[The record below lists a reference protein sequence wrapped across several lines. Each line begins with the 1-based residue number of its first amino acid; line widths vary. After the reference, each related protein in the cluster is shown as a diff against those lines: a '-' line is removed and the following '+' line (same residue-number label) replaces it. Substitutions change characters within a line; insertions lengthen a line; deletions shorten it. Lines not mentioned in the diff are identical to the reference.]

1 MYFSTKNIPELD
13 RLSVRERQEVIHLAV
28 ANLPAGK
35 KITLNVIK
43 IACLTPIF
51 LLLANIES
59 WWLLLYLLI
68 VGLCYPLITTPIT
81 LTFIK
86 PLLANARKE
95 YENKKDK
102 GAN

>member
-13 RLSVRERQEVIHLAV
+13 GLSVRQRQEVIHLAV
-28 ANLPAGK
+28 ANLPASK
-35 KITLNVIK
+35 KITLNVVK

-68 VGLCYPLITTPIT
+68 VGLCYPLITTPLT
-81 LTFIK
+81 LMFIK
-86 PLLANARKE
+86 PLLKEARTE
-95 YENKKDK
+95 FENNNK
-102 GAN
+102 

>member
-13 RLSVRERQEVIHLAV
+13 GLSVRQRQEVIHLAV
-28 ANLPAGK
+28 ANLPASK
-35 KITLNVIK
+35 KITLNVVK

-68 VGLCYPLITTPIT
+68 LGLCYPLITTPLT
-81 LTFIK
+81 LMFIK
-86 PLLANARKE
+86 PLLKEARAE
-95 YENKKDK
+95 FENNNK
-102 GAN
+102 

>member
-13 RLSVRERQEVIHLAV
+13 GLSVRQRQEVIHLAM
-28 ANLPAGK
+28 ANLPASK
-35 KITLNVIK
+35 KITLNVVK

-68 VGLCYPLITTPIT
+68 VGLCYPLITTPLT
-81 LTFIK
+81 LMFIK
-86 PLLANARKE
+86 PRLKEARAE
-95 YENKKDK
+95 FENNNK
-102 GAN
+102 

>member
-13 RLSVRERQEVIHLAV
+13 GLSVRQRQEVIHLAV
-28 ANLPAGK
+28 ANLPASK
-35 KITLNVIK
+35 KITLNVVK

-68 VGLCYPLITTPIT
+68 VGLCYPLITTPLT
-81 LTFIK
+81 LMFIK
-86 PLLANARKE
+86 PLLKE
-95 YENKKDK
+95 TRAEFENNNK
-102 GAN
+102 

>member
-13 RLSVRERQEVIHLAV
+13 GLSVRQRQEVIHLAV
-28 ANLPAGK
+28 ANLPASK
-35 KITLNVIK
+35 KITLNVVK

-68 VGLCYPLITTPIT
+68 VGLCYPLITTPLT
-81 LTFIK
+81 LMFIK
-86 PLLANARKE
+86 PLLKEARVE
-95 YENKKDK
+95 FENNNK
-102 GAN
+102 

>member
-1 MYFSTKNIPELD
+1 MYFSTKNISELNG
-13 RLSVRERQEVIHLAV
+13 LSVKQRQDVIHKAV
-28 ANLPAGK
+28 ANLSAGK
-35 KITLNVIK
+35 KITLNVVK

-68 VGLCYPLITTPIT
+68 VGICYPLITTPLT
-81 LTFIK
+81 LMFIK

-95 YENKKDK
+95 LE
-102 GAN
+102 ANNE

>member
-13 RLSVRERQEVIHLAV
+13 GLSVRQRQEVIHLAV
-28 ANLPAGK
+28 ANLPASK
-35 KITLNVIK
+35 KITLNVVK

-68 VGLCYPLITTPIT
+68 VGLCYPLITTPLT
-81 LTFIK
+81 LMFIK
-86 PLLANARKE
+86 PLLKEARAE
-95 YENKKDK
+95 FENNNK
-102 GAN
+102 

>member
-13 RLSVRERQEVIHLAV
+13 GLSVRQRQEVIHLAV
-28 ANLPAGK
+28 ANLPASK
-35 KITLNVIK
+35 KITLNVVK

-68 VGLCYPLITTPIT
+68 VGLCYPLITTPLT
-81 LTFIK
+81 LMFIK
-86 PLLANARKE
+86 PLLKEARGE
-95 YENKKDK
+95 FENNNK
-102 GAN
+102 

>member
-13 RLSVRERQEVIHLAV
+13 GLSVRQRQEVIHLAV
-28 ANLPAGK
+28 ANLPASK
-35 KITLNVIK
+35 KITLNVVK

-68 VGLCYPLITTPIT
+68 VGLCYPMITTPLT
-81 LTFIK
+81 LMFIK
-86 PLLANARKE
+86 PLLKEARAE
-95 YENKKDK
+95 FENNNK
-102 GAN
+102 

>member
-1 MYFSTKNIPELD
+1 MYFSTKNISELNG
-13 RLSVRERQEVIHLAV
+13 LSVKQRQEVIHKAV

-35 KITLNVIK
+35 KITLNVVK

-68 VGLCYPLITTPIT
+68 VGICYPLITTPLT
-81 LTFIK
+81 LMFIK
-86 PLLANARKE
+86 PLLESARKE
-95 YENKKDK
+95 LE
-102 GAN
+102 ANNE